1 MSSIPR
7 SGRSPGGGNG
17 YPLQYFYL
25 ENSMDGGAWQA
36 AVHGVA
42 KGWTQLSTSKCL
54 SSPSPPPT
62 PLPLPS
68 PPLPSSLSS
77 LSGSS
82 TPSLSSPPQPLSLLL
97 PHLQLLSHPP
107 HPPASSPHSSEH
119 VWTLALQGALVN
131 PGKTFPSKPLI
142 RFLPLTQRRQKHQPP
157 WGQPSLWARPQAP
170 LPSLPSTPL
179 SFLGLPPLGSR
190 DGLFFFSFLPKPIFI
205 LISPPP
211 AAVNRR
217 EAEHVGFA

>member
-1 MSSIPR
+1 MSSVPR

-17 YPLQYFYL
+17 YPLQYFCL
-25 ENSMDGGAWQA
+25 ENSMDGGAWRA
-36 AVHGVA
+36 AVHGVT
-42 KGWTQLSTSKCL
+42 KGRTQLSTSKRL
-54 SSPSPPPT
+54 SSPS
-62 PLPLPS
+62 LLPS
-68 PPLPSSLSS
+68 PSPRPPLPSSLSS
-77 LSGSS
+77 PSGSS
-82 TPSLSSPPQPLSLLL
+82 TPSFSSPPQPPSLLL

-107 HPPASSPHSSEH
+107 HPPTSSPHSSEH

-157 WGQPSLWARPQAP
+157 WGQPSLWARPWAP
-170 LPSLPSTPL
+170 LPSLLSTPL

-190 DGLFFFSFLPKPIFI
+190 DGLFFFFFLPKPIFI

-211 AAVNRR
+211 AAVNR
-217 EAEHVGFA
+217 H